1 MTCYNQDLLFIHVPK
16 CAGTAVR
23 QYLMENLPDV
33 KGPDDLEACLPIG
46 HIRLADIQSFTGRS
60 PESFGTIL
68 AVIRNPYD
76 LMLSQWCYW
85 RDRYA
90 RGDNK
95 MPAVVAGGCTHLEE
109 YLEDENCD
117 YFVKYRRHQRWEP
130 GQTREQQA
138 ANGSIH
144 ELSGETYQDAGGYF
158 PYWLAVDGVIP
169 GNVLVADIKDINP
182 WIPAHCS
189 LHGGPKD
196 FQHIPQS
203 NTSPHKMT
211 TQDYYTPTAAR
222 IVEDKFQWAFAHH
235 YTKWPST
242 EKLQSA

>member
-1 MTCYNQDLLFIHVPK
+1 MTCYNKDLLFIHIPK

-33 KGPDDLEACLPIG
+33 KGPDDLEARLPIG
-46 HIRLADIQSFTGRS
+46 HIRLADIERFTGRT
-60 PESFGTIL
+60 PGSFKTIL

-85 RDRYA
+85 KDRYA
-90 RGDNK
+90 RGHRQW
-95 MPAVVAGGCTHLEE
+95 PAVTAGWASDLEE
-109 YLEDENCD
+109 YLQNPDVD
-117 YFVKYRRHQRWEP
+117 YFVKYKRHQRWEP

-138 ANGSIH
+138 SSGSIH
-144 ELSGETYQDAGGYF
+144 ELSGETYQEAGGYF
-158 PYWLAVDGVIP
+158 PYWLNVDGAIPENVKVIKLDELEDELP
-169 GNVLVADIKDINP
+169 WLMPPDRNGDHNFDIP
-182 WIPAHCS
+182 RT
-189 LHGGPKD
+189 
-196 FQHIPQS
+196 

-222 IVEDKFQWAFAHH
+222 IVEDKFQWAFEHH
-235 YTKWPST
+235 YQKWPST